1 MDAGVRPLPRWAEVG
16 SVVVAGV
23 AIVLGIVLRSAPDGE
38 PLDTVRFVFQLIG
51 LGCALV
57 AIAAGLTAMAR
68 GRLGTSVLPESRQ
81 LDRRTRRRIG
91 AAAVGRVEPPSGTDG
106 LVRSTANRV
115 VTLMRTSVFTLTG
128 MLVLEA
134 SALAQR
140 SDGDAW
146 RWLFLLAAVM
156 FLGFLVM
163 TLWQYHGALRVLARS
178 EPAPADEAR

>member
-1 MDAGVRPLPRWAEVG
+1 MDAGEWPLPRWAEVG

-23 AIVLGIVLRSAPDGE
+23 AIVLGIVLRLAPEDE
-38 PLDTVRFVFQLIG
+38 PFETVRFVFQLIG
-51 LGCALV
+51 LGCASV
-57 AIAAGLTAMAR
+57 AIAVGLTTMAR
-68 GRLGTSVLPESRQ
+68 GRLGASVLPESRR

-106 LVRSTANRV
+106 LVRSTAKRV
-115 VTLMRTSVFTLTG
+115 VTLMRTSVLTVTG

-156 FLGFLVM
+156 FAVALVAS
-163 TLWQYHGALRVLARS
+163 LWQYHGALRVLARS
-178 EPAPADEAR
+178 EPAPADEVR